1 MFDITFCGFLLLLS
15 TFHNVV
21 EASTYHVEIK
31 STAPAVIGAR
41 INFTAELYQDGKIAP
56 RRQYNFRWSDSAF
69 PKHTQ
74 SVETEEPFSNFSV
87 IYDKSKYPARTYEM
101 RVDVDRY
108 FVGFY
113 VNVAVGSLLF
123 DINPL
128 LSGNLTLTQN
138 GKERPNDFVAI
149 KVPTNQTITLSP
161 SDAEFIRNATQITTY
176 WFRNCTY
183 LGPTAGLSSLNSY
196 DKENESYEL
205 EALVEVSF
213 EKIEPTTTAPPPT
226 TTTTTKSTSAAPVTS
241 PSPAPTPTSVPTT
254 AAPAAKSSDEKNSNT
269 VTTISPKS
277 EGSGR
282 RKREAETNS
291 TIAVKTDVKTTV
303 KPKPIEKE
311 ISASGEEIEVKQSAF
326 NTTDK
331 PIIETTTVSRSI
343 DENFRNHPGSCLNFS
358 DFYHDPNKTYGYFRR
373 EFKAIMPVNNVTIT
387 GGGWLQYGELLHLQV
402 KCLGTKPFKYC
413 IKIFEGPYNTTGNE
427 KCTAT
432 VDLDPCEFTFQHL
445 FQLSTTK
452 TIAIIIENDYNKVV
466 SQIAVNFYKAKK
478 QSQLSVIVVPVSF
491 SLVAVILVVFGVAYY
506 IQNKNRYI
514 IEVADFNFG
523 DSQSVDMEYKT
534 FQARLLD
541 SIREVI
547 PWPRRHVDNETA
559 ESHSGDDSSIKYG
572 SMT

>member
-1 MFDITFCGFLLLLS
+1 
-15 TFHNVV
+15 
-21 EASTYHVEIK
+21 
-31 STAPAVIGAR
+31 
-41 INFTAELYQDGKIAP
+41 
-56 RRQYNFRWSDSAF
+56 
-69 PKHTQ
+69 
-74 SVETEEPFSNFSV
+74 
-87 IYDKSKYPARTYEM
+87 M